1 MRVRSPET
9 DRATVERI
17 SVAIKAG
24 EALTVQLLNY
34 KKDGSKFWNQ
44 LQLMPVK
51 DASGRVTQ
59 YVGAQ
64 NGIPG
69 ADVNTAEAS
78 LRANGTAGDGVDSSG
93 ASSPAEAAG
102 STAAAATGSPA
113 SSTVGEAQTDLD
125 AMTSIASLLACEF
138 EENVRRPP
146 SSRIAPRPV
155 PCVCLAAVLASALA
169 VVTQGPM
176 HRPLCSCAASV
187 NDVSFSS

>member
-1 MRVRSPET
+1 MRVCSPET
-9 DRATVERI
+9 DRATVEKI

-51 DASGRVTQ
+51 DGSGRVTQ

-64 NGIPG
+64 NGIRA
-69 ADVNTAEAS
+69 ADVNAAGAP
-78 LRANGTAGDGVDSSG
+78 LHVNGTADDGVDSSG

-102 STAAAATGSPA
+102 STPAVATGSPA

-138 EENVRRPP
+138 EENVRRSP
-146 SSRIAPRPV
+146 SSRSIALRPV
-155 PCVCLAAVLASALA
+155 PSVCLAAVSASALGGLYSRVNA
-169 VVTQGPM
+169 STTVL
-176 HRPLCSCAASV
+176 LCC
-187 NDVSFSS
+187 FSQ